1 VPNDTKKHVISAIK
15 GILDTLGHD
24 ITIKVIY
31 TDDYMKNHLV
41 LMKLFKKWRLTVCI
55 SFFHH
60 NTNQFSDSS
69 NMSRY
74 LLCLAVNCGYIVKKT
89 SCL

>member
-1 VPNDTKKHVISAIK
+1 MMTYFIFSLFLKSKIVPNDTKKHVISAIK

-41 LMKLFKKWRLTVCI
+41 LMKLFKK
-55 SFFHH
+55 
-60 NTNQFSDSS
+60 
-69 NMSRY
+69 
-74 LLCLAVNCGYIVKKT
+74 
-89 SCL
+89 